1 MSEKLQRNFE
11 LWKTRMPRLYDYSDG
26 TMQNFLALGNS
37 LWYQVGLG
45 MDLFDSDLAKQELE
59 YYRLTNLAESDLEQA
74 KKFSDYCIA
83 RSLSTKDYYDR
94 ISK

>member
-1 MSEKLQRNFE
+1 
-11 LWKTRMPRLYDYSDG
+11 
-26 TMQNFLALGNS
+26 
-37 LWYQVGLG
+37 
-45 MDLFDSDLAKQELE
+45 MDLIDSDLAKQELD
-59 YYRLTNLAESDLEQA
+59 YYRLTDLAKSDLEQA